1 MPANFVLLEQIELN
15 ASAASVTFSNIPQTG
30 YTDLKVVLS
39 IRNSASSAQSLGIKF
54 NGSTSGYS
62 TRWILGNGSA
72 ASSGSDTASPMA
84 IAYDALIGDNT
95 ANTFSSV
102 DIYIPNYTS
111 SNYKSVS
118 SDSVSENNATAA
130 NASMFAGLWSNTA
143 AINSIEFLSYS
154 GSGQA
159 FTANSTFSLY
169 GLAAVGTTPA
179 IAPKASGG
187 NVIATD
193 GTYWYHAFLASG
205 TFTPQTGLTCD
216 VLVVAGGGGGG
227 RIVSGGGGAGG
238 LLTFASESLTAA
250 NYTVTV
256 GAGGAGFATSGFG
269 AGSTGSNS
277 QFGALTTCSGGAGGS
292 NSGAGLSGGSG
303 SGGAGTGGTNAG
315 GSASPSGQGNAGGTG
330 INASGKAA
338 SGGGGGAGAVGVT
351 GTTSLAGA
359 GGIGA
364 TSSLIDSMGSA
375 TGYGELSGGD
385 YYFAGGGGGGWSS
398 AGGTIS
404 NRGAGGIGGGGA
416 GGYTDATAAL
426 DYAGIA
432 GSNNSGG
439 GGGGAPNDYT
449 GANSNTY
456 GKNGGSGIIIVR
468 YAI

>member
-1 MPANFVLLEQIELN
+1 MQQQQMLTP
-15 ASAASVTFSNIPQTG
+15 
-30 YTDLKVVLS
+30 
-39 IRNSASSAQSLGIKF
+39 
-54 NGSTSGYS
+54 
-62 TRWILGNGSA
+62 
-72 ASSGSDTASPMA
+72 
-84 IAYDALIGDNT
+84 
-95 ANTFSSV
+95 
-102 DIYIPNYTS
+102 
-111 SNYKSVS
+111 
-118 SDSVSENNATAA
+118 
-130 NASMFAGLWSNTA
+130 FAGLWSNTA
-143 AINSIEFLSYS
+143 AITSIEFLSHLK
-154 GSGQA
+154 A
-159 FTANSTFSLY
+159 VKFVANSTFSLY

-338 SGGGGGAGAVGVT
+338 SGGVEQVATQTQRLAVQ
-351 GTTSLAGA
+351 A
-359 GGIGA
+359 
-364 TSSLIDSMGSA
+364 
-375 TGYGELSGGD
+375 
-385 YYFAGGGGGGWSS
+385 
-398 AGGTIS
+398 
-404 NRGAGGIGGGGA
+404 
-416 GGYTDATAAL
+416 
-426 DYAGIA
+426 
-432 GSNNSGG
+432 
-439 GGGGAPNDYT
+439 
-449 GANSNTY
+449 
-456 GKNGGSGIIIVR
+456 
-468 YAI
+468 

>member
-1 MPANFVLLEQIELN
+1 MSARTDTNDGSSGQWGYVNFN
-15 ASAASVTFSNIPQTG
+15 GASTNNSTRILFGSGSSVGSFTGSSPTPYGAYVEPSNFTASTFSNTE
-30 YTDLKVVLS
+30 V
-39 IRNSASSAQSLGIKF
+39 
-54 NGSTSGYS
+54 
-62 TRWILGNGSA
+62 
-72 ASSGSDTASPMA
+72 
-84 IAYDALIGDNT
+84 
-95 ANTFSSV
+95 
-102 DIYIPNYTS
+102 YIPNYTS
-111 SNYKSVS
+111 SNNKSYS
-118 SDSVSENNATAA
+118 IDSVTENNATGAYS
-130 NASMFAGLWSNTA
+130 NLTAGLWSSSA
-143 AINSIEFLSYS
+143 AITSVVISPAAGNFV
-154 GSGQA
+154 
-159 FTANSTFSLY
+159 ANSTFSLY

-364 TSSLIDSMGSA
+364 TSSLINSMGSA
-375 TGYGELSGGD
+375 TGYGELSGGN

-398 AGGTIS
+398 FGGTIS

-468 YAI
+468 YPIN